1 MCSVV
6 KRFKSLQRE
15 EKNKRVIYKLDTP
28 YCRTEVTKPEVINNE
43 TGSSSHRL
51 TEMRQKC
58 LFFERKKILKISIKG
73 YFVFLNKLKLIQ
85 AASSSYL

>member
-58 LFFERKKILKISIKG
+58 LFFERKKNIKNK
-73 YFVFLNKLKLIQ
+73 YKRVFCFFK
-85 AASSSYL
+85 